1 VTGQEGLALGADEI
15 SATFAEY
22 EANQPRPITYHQASQ
37 RYGPGALAAR
47 ERYDELSGRHHLVRA
62 YATLCARG
70 EYDPAK
76 HGTGDTEPLTAAE
89 HLELLALGEYLVRS
103 YKPSFEVDNALQAGA
118 TWAQIAEALD
128 ADEATARVAYRA
140 WADGQHDM
148 LRWTEGRLGMSD
160 AEYAEVKTRAGE
172 LDPGAAKAY
181 AATHRTLCA
190 DAADDGRDAHW
201 LAAGEKCTR
210 QADGEPGP
218 EVCVKMPGSAV
229 IVTYAS
235 QRERD
240 RSLRLAEARHA
251 IAAEGVPCPPWAG
264 LSDAEREL
272 AATEARNWLRAVG
285 RAGLLTRE
293 AGQ

>member
-1 VTGQEGLALGADEI
+1 VTGQEGLAPGADEI
-15 SATFAEY
+15 SAAFAEY

-47 ERYDELSGRHHLVRA
+47 ERYDELSGRYHLARA
-62 YATLCARG
+62 YATLRARG

-89 HLELLALGEYLVRS
+89 HLELLALGEYLARS

-128 ADEATARVAYRA
+128 TDEAMARVAYRA

-148 LRWTEGRLGMSD
+148 LGWTEGRLGMSD
-160 AEYAEVKTRAGE
+160 AEYAEVKARAGE

-181 AATHRTLCA
+181 AATHRVLCA
-190 DAADDGRDAHW
+190 HADGNSQSAPW
-201 LAAGEKCTR
+201 LAPGEKCT
-210 QADGEPGP
+210 APDEEPGP
-218 EVCVKMPGSAV
+218 EVRVKMPGSAV
-229 IVTYAS
+229 IITYTD

-240 RSLRLAEARHA
+240 RSLRLAEARQA
-251 IAAEGVPCPPWAG
+251 IAAEGVLCAPWAG
-264 LSDAEREL
+264 LPDAEREL
-272 AATEARNWLRAVG
+272 AATEARNWLRAAG
-285 RAGLLTRE
+285 RAGLLTGE